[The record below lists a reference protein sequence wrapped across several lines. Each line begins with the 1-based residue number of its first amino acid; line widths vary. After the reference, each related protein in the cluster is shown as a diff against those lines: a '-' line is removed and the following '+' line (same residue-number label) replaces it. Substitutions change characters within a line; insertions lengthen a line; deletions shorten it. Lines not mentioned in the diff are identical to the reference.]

1 LPSGQQWEVLD
12 LIFPDH
18 YKSDNQSDPSDY
30 CFVDDYVRALDEDDE
45 HECSG
50 YQGRHVLEIMMGV
63 FESAAGGKRVVL
75 PQQDRGHPL
84 LRWRSEVGM
93 GDLEPLPRDYGNWL
107 SIQVD

>member
-1 LPSGQQWEVLD
+1 
-12 LIFPDH
+12 
-18 YKSDNQSDPSDY
+18 
-30 CFVDDYVRALDEDDE
+30 
-45 HECSG
+45 
-50 YQGRHVLEIMMGV
+50 MMGI